1 MRSETKRILFQ
12 IGLFIV
18 TFISTTIAGNE
29 WAYGRN
35 IFFTS
40 DYGWHDFVNGLSFSI
55 PLLLILTVHEFG
67 HYFVALY
74 HKVKTSLPYYIPIP
88 PIPFLGL
95 SIGTMGAVIRL
106 RSKPYSNLQN
116 FDIGLA
122 GPLAGF
128 IAALFITIYGFA
140 TLPPPE
146 YVFQFHPEYE
156 KYGLNYA
163 QTVYTPEF
171 KSSETRRQLEEIKK
185 QLEIRDREEERK
197 GNKPD
202 KRRELTESDAGIIDV
217 QIGNNLAFLVLG
229 KLFAAPDRIPN
240 PHEMMHYP
248 VLLACY
254 IALFF
259 TCLNLLPIGQLDGGH
274 VVYGL
279 FGFKAHKIIATVFF
293 VALMFYAGLGMP
305 ILSFHQPKDELFLWL
320 GGYIVFLFMA
330 FRGLGL
336 PSRDT
341 WMYAVLMAAAHFLLL
356 QVLPGLKGY
365 SGWLLFAFFVG
376 RFVGIEHPRSEVEL
390 PLNSN
395 RIVLGWIC
403 LLIFIVCFSPAPIV
417 IE

>member
-12 IGLFIV
+12 IGLFLV
-18 TFISTTIAGNE
+18 TFVSTTIAGNE

-35 IFFTS
+35 IFFTA
-40 DYGWHDFVNGLSFSI
+40 DYGWQDFVNGLGFSV

-128 IAALFITIYGFA
+128 IAALLITIYAFV

-146 YVFQFHPEYE
+146 YVFQFHPEY
-156 KYGLNYA
+156 KPYGLQYE
-163 QTVYTPEF
+163 QHVYTDDF
-171 KSSETRRQLEEIKK
+171 RTSQARKRLKEINDELAK
-185 QLEIRDREEERK
+185 RDHEEEKK
-197 GNKPD
+197 GNKVE
-202 KRRELTESDAGIIDV
+202 KRRALTEKDVAATDV
-217 QIGNNLAFLVLG
+217 QIGNNLAFLILG
-229 KLFAAPDRIPN
+229 KLFGNPERIPN
-240 PHEMMHYP
+240 THEMMHYP

-279 FGFKAHKIIATVFF
+279 FGFKTHKIIATVFF
-293 VALMFYAGLGMP
+293 GALMFYAGLGLP
-305 ILSFHQPKDELFLWL
+305 ILAFDQPKEELILWL
-320 GGYIVFLFMA
+320 AGYVFFLYMG

-336 PSRDT
+336 SNKDT
-341 WMYAVLMAAAHFLLL
+341 WMYAVLMAAGHFLLMMFFP
-356 QVLPGLKGY
+356 QVKGY
-365 SGWLLFAFFVG
+365 AGWLLFAFIVG
-376 RFVGIEHPRSEVEL
+376 RFVGIEHPRSEIEL
-390 PLNSN
+390 PLDSK
-395 RIVLGWIC
+395 RIILGWIC
-403 LLIFIVCFSPAPIV
+403 LLIFVVCFSPQPIV